1 MLAGKVSRAF
11 GAHSLLVPNRKEP
24 MFDDDDEMLS
34 VSRSDLCCYAVPP
47 WPGPT
52 GPLVDFGIWME
63 MEG

>member
-1 MLAGKVSRAF
+1 
-11 GAHSLLVPNRKEP
+11 
-24 MFDDDDEMLS
+24 MFDDDDDEMLS

-52 GPLVDFGIWME
+52 GPLLVDFGIWME